1 MYDYL
6 IAMTGGPAAA
16 PVTAPSGGGGGGA
29 AGIIQMAVLFAGIFV
44 IFYLV
49 LIRPQKKEENQRKE
63 MLKALKK
70 NDKVVTIGGIHGVV
84 ANVRDTDVTVKI
96 DESGDVRVRFSR
108 SAIARVLTKDE
119 EEASK
124 TE

>member
-6 IAMTGGPAAA
+6 IAMTGGPAAT
-16 PVTAPSGGGGGGA
+16 PGPAPSGGGGG
-29 AGIIQMAVLFAGIFV
+29 AGGLIQMAILFAGIFV

-49 LIRPQKKEENQRKE
+49 LIRPQKKEEKQRKE
-63 MLKALKK
+63 MLNALKK

-108 SAIARVLTKDE
+108 SAIARVLTRDE
-119 EEASK
+119 EEPAK